1 MKPPLIRLRMG
12 DLYGQAGEEQLGFL
26 KSLNYTFPDEGTWEV
41 IRGYQKPKNI
51 HIAVNFQVIHYMVPD
66 NYTQFYPDMRNLS
79 KVTSAG
85 AGKVGGDYEYR
96 ARHVVVD
103 RQSFTAEK
111 TIPV

>member
-1 MKPPLIRLRMG
+1 
-12 DLYGQAGEEQLGFL
+12 
-26 KSLNYTFPDEGTWEV
+26 
-41 IRGYQKPKNI
+41 
-51 HIAVNFQVIHYMVPD
+51 MVPD